1 MLNELLCDHHVQTE
15 FRVIST
21 VQTNRESELR
31 TNCNAMLQFVVQR
44 CFSRDAAQSLSY
56 KVELDERFWRL
67 VSQESGELFF
77 PALISEAN
85 ITFEICPL
93 QYGELPMPCLALRKI
108 EKSSHSPHSKL
119 FKPVIAY
126 SASKAEFVHVVPVQS
141 HS

>member
-1 MLNELLCDHHVQTE
+1 MQTE
-15 FRVIST
+15 FRVVST

-31 TNCNAMLQFVVQR
+31 PNSKALLQFVVQR
-44 CFSRDAAQSLSY
+44 CFSSDVPQSLSY

-67 VSQESGELFF
+67 VSQESGELYF

-93 QYGELPMPCLALRKI
+93 QNGELPMPCLALKKI
-108 EKSSHSPHSKL
+108 EKSNHSPESKL

-141 HS
+141 PS

>member
-1 MLNELLCDHHVQTE
+1 MQTE
-15 FRVIST
+15 FRVMST
-21 VQTNRESELR
+21 VQSNRER
-31 TNCNAMLQFVVQR
+31 GVMVNCNALLQFVVQR
-44 CFSRDAAQSLSY
+44 CFNRDAGQSLSY

-67 VSQESGELFF
+67 VSQESGELYF

-108 EKSSHSPHSKL
+108 EKSNHSPDSKL

-126 SASKAEFVHVVPVQS
+126 SASKAEFVRVVPVQS